1 MQASRSSRVSSAP
14 ISRYHQGFTQKIEE
28 NSKRRASVL
37 SLALNTDPAAME
49 IEQSF
54 RNSQAETQSPK
65 LSGNGRFALVESLE
79 DATLPF
85 SLNANAGIADFEY
98 KLPSLIR

>member
-1 MQASRSSRVSSAP
+1 MIVDEKKMQASRSSRVSIGP
-14 ISRYHQGFTQKIEE
+14 ISRYNQGFTQKIEE

-65 LSGNGRFALVESLE
+65 FSRFQK
-79 DATLPF
+79 TC
-85 SLNANAGIADFEY
+85 
-98 KLPSLIR
+98 